1 MPPSAF
7 DMASA
12 QRCYEQ
18 AVCSGDA
25 VWLCSSDGI
34 DALCRLAKQ
43 TSDVGWQTWASLHRL
58 PCVRQA
64 NPAPGRDAAFG
75 LACMLEAVA
84 LTEEALALAPRSAR
98 AHTAAAIASGRL
110 ALFTSDTRA
119 KVSLCNRIR
128 CEAECALQLDPGED
142 AAHHAL
148 GRWHLEVSGLN
159 PVVRLVVRH
168 LYGGDVQ
175 ASPAEA
181 LEHYAQARKLAP
193 ERLAHCAE
201 MGKALLKLGRRR
213 EAFQTLKQ
221 ALQCDVEDVNAEM
234 CRLHVEALLKR
245 LRRQERQADK
255 EARRAVGRQRQIDA
269 RAAKAARQEEEKR
282 KRRRRRH
289 EEEARKARVVAG

>member
-201 MGKALLKLGRRR
+201 MG
-213 EAFQTLKQ
+213 
-221 ALQCDVEDVNAEM
+221 
-234 CRLHVEALLKR
+234 RLHVEALLKR